1 MNGLVS
7 NSAGH
12 RLALLVAILC
22 LGYSMGRADDAAP
35 GPSRVGDY
43 QIAAF
48 RSAGQIGR
56 ICLTRS
62 RLTSSAPVS
71 RRGPLK
77 LFLVSKA
84 NSTSHLFS
92 EFVLHCHLE

>member
-35 GPSRVGDY
+35 GPSRVADY
-43 QIAAF
+43 PIATF
-48 RSAGQIGR
+48 RSASQIGR
-56 ICLTRS
+56 MGLTRS
-62 RLTSSAPVS
+62 RLTSSTSVL

-77 LFLVSKA
+77 LFLVS
-84 NSTSHLFS
+84 
-92 EFVLHCHLE
+92 